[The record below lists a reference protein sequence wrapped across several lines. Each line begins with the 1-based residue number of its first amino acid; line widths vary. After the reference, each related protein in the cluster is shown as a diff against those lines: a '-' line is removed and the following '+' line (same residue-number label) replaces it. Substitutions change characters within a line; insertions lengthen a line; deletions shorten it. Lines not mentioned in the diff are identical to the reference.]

1 MVIVILAILMII
13 LPIIGRRVLDN
24 ISESLRKDIFN
35 KIYSLDYLSFTKKE
49 SSFYIS
55 MMTND
60 VQMLEEL
67 YFNNILEIID
77 NVVCFVVVVVT
88 ITTIGWQYT
97 CVILLFSLFTIIQPF
112 ILKKKLAKDGVEVSN
127 KNTNYVGCVKETING
142 FDVIKGVGNS
152 KNFVTRLNNSA
163 NVLENS
169 KLKLANTKVL
179 NSLLAALA
187 VNLLRAGGQ
196 MFFINSTIKGVLDI
210 ASVAILLNLIN
221 QVASPISCLLSY
233 IEPMNSTKDVQKKI
247 IDFLNMDTKNNAD
260 VLYENKFL
268 NKKFEKICFENV
280 SFSYD
285 GENNNINNLNLSIES
300 GKKYAIVGESG
311 CGKSTV
317 IKMIMGYYD
326 NYEGKIILNKKD
338 SNYTVEGCF
347 NNNNNENELRK
358 LNKKEYRKNISY
370 ITQTAYIF
378 DDTIENNIT
387 LGNCKYSKKQLD
399 DVIDYMQLRELYE
412 KIKDGEY
419 SIKDLS
425 GGEKQRI
432 SLARAI
438 IADNDLIL
446 MDESTSALD
455 NITSSI
461 IEKRILENKDKTV
474 IAIIHRFNESISLYD
489 KFLYMEN
496 GQIVETGTFDEL
508 MARKGKVYK
517 MVTGKESAINEEN
530 D

>member
-1 MVIVILAILMII
+1 M
-13 LPIIGRRVLDN
+13 DN

-268 NKKFEKICFENV
+268 NKKFEKICF
-280 SFSYD
+280 
-285 GENNNINNLNLSIES
+285 
-300 GKKYAIVGESG
+300 
-311 CGKSTV
+311 
-317 IKMIMGYYD
+317 
-326 NYEGKIILNKKD
+326 
-338 SNYTVEGCF
+338 
-347 NNNNNENELRK
+347 
-358 LNKKEYRKNISY
+358 
-370 ITQTAYIF
+370 
-378 DDTIENNIT
+378 
-387 LGNCKYSKKQLD
+387 
-399 DVIDYMQLRELYE
+399 
-412 KIKDGEY
+412 
-419 SIKDLS
+419 
-425 GGEKQRI
+425 
-432 SLARAI
+432 
-438 IADNDLIL
+438 
-446 MDESTSALD
+446 
-455 NITSSI
+455 
-461 IEKRILENKDKTV
+461 
-474 IAIIHRFNESISLYD
+474 
-489 KFLYMEN
+489 
-496 GQIVETGTFDEL
+496 
-508 MARKGKVYK
+508 
-517 MVTGKESAINEEN
+517 
-530 D
+530 